1 MKVRELIC
9 LLKKQNP
16 DAEVLIQ
23 AHDQSED
30 ETDGPVE
37 FVSASDSELL
47 QARFGG
53 PVVNLQ

>member
-1 MKVRELIC
+1 MKVKQLIK
-9 LLKKQNP
+9 LLQKQNP
-16 DAEVLIQ
+16 EAEVLIQ

-47 QARFGG
+47 QDRFGG
-53 PVVNLQ
+53 PVVNLH